1 MADGSDEINFS
12 IFEDLQNVLGFDV
25 TDDFESFLVDQ
36 EEVTDNSSIVKFT
49 QVQRDELETVLER
62 IATKS
67 CNIPGEY
74 EIASRLLDIVSSN
87 GSEEKVQSFL
97 LCVRQAFSA
106 FYPFTTK
113 EKTKRVIEI
122 EQNFFRNASAERL
135 QIEAQWDELVGP
147 EITASVAHKHSRIV
161 LEHVLLHFWS
171 VKECKN
177 SQEHFNIRSTKSK
190 PDCSELEAIKYHAG
204 WAVKRTRDIIK
215 ASAEA
220 SNPLLLKK
228 SLRDDSEVLM
238 DPQSAM
244 ALIALLGKDEQVGD
258 ASGAGSDTSRYNF
271 IVADEVVPFF
281 VLLHD
286 FTEEYLSQSNLE
298 THGDKIVIDCL
309 KAMSVSCEI
318 REAWEGICKR
328 KFLIE
333 VQVAVLQRVSTMFVK
348 SKQSIIREKLDLI
361 TQKGSLSLRQ
371 DLKSKTSKK
380 STCTKSESEET
391 KTPAAIKEWVKHFE
405 DPEITV

>member
-1 MADGSDEINFS
+1 MQKKDGGRTYEADFS

-36 EEVTDNSSIVKFT
+36 EEVTDNSSTVKFT

-67 CNIPGEY
+67 CNIPEEY
-74 EIASRLLDIVSSN
+74 EIASRLLDIISSN
-87 GSEEKVQSFL
+87 GTEEKVQSFL

-106 FYPFTTK
+106 FYSVRAK
-113 EKTKRVIEI
+113 EKTKRVIQI

-161 LEHVLLHFWS
+161 LEYVLLHFWS
-171 VKECKN
+171 VKESKN

-228 SLRDDSEVLM
+228 SLRDDSEVRG

-258 ASGAGSDTSRYNF
+258 ASGAGSDTSRFNF
-271 IVADEVVPFF
+271 IVDDEVVPFF

-298 THGDKIVIDCL
+298 THGDKIIIDYL
-309 KAMSVSCEI
+309 KAMSASCEI
-318 REAWEGICKR
+318 REAWEGI
-328 KFLIE
+328 
-333 VQVAVLQRVSTMFVK
+333 S
-348 SKQSIIREKLDLI
+348 REN
-361 TQKGSLSLRQ
+361 S
-371 DLKSKTSKK
+371 
-380 STCTKSESEET
+380 
-391 KTPAAIKEWVKHFE
+391 
-405 DPEITV
+405 